1 VRFARTQWVT
11 AVMGSEGNYYLQQK
25 QIIRFTRRGELKLL
39 SRSRNSF
46 WKQRS
51 ELLRWSTRNYWQQN
65 SKTQI
70 MQM

>member
-1 VRFARTQWVT
+1 
-11 AVMGSEGNYYLQQK
+11 MGSEGNYYLQQK

-51 ELLRWSTRNYWQQN
+51 ELLRWSSTRNY
-65 SKTQI
+65 KL
-70 MQM
+70 